1 MSCTNRLAKQRSAS
15 SMIVKLST
23 NSHSLSSAPFAGSD
37 KVDVSMEDSSSAEE
51 EKSGEGD
58 KYASN
63 IGNVDAGDRRQLVGV
78 EIANEMDEFGYTG
91 FDQIVEEEVSS
102 DKAALCPNE
111 VDGAF

>member
-1 MSCTNRLAKQRSAS
+1 MV
-15 SMIVKLST
+15 VKLST

-37 KVDVSMEDSSSAEE
+37 KVDISMEYSSSSEE
-51 EKSGEGD
+51 EESGESDEYG
-58 KYASN
+58 SN
-63 IGNVDAGDRRQLVGV
+63 IGNVDAGDRQQLVGV

-102 DKAALCPNE
+102 DKAALCANE